1 MADEK
6 CAYDPGASAL
16 PAKGK
21 HAGKANERVAGAV
34 QRDPQG
40 TL

>member
-1 MADEK
+1 MKNAHTTP
-6 CAYDPGASAL
+6 ARVPW